1 MENYFKINVV
11 INTQLIHISGIVE
24 CYDFK
29 TKTWSSQEE
38 SQNKLVYPTA
48 IWEHVCQQL
57 FVPKVKEDDL

>member
-1 MENYFKINVV
+1 MIDSLKIIDHIPFFV
-11 INTQLIHISGIVE
+11 ILGIVE

-57 FVPKVKEDDL
+57 YVPKVKEDDL